1 MADHFAIK
9 RLTASDCS
17 LFEAVYRTIDADSRI
32 GIGLNAK
39 VLAGQFYRKLAVAA
53 LETNN
58 EVLLGLT
65 IYGPDAKPAHCLT
78 RMIVQRPQAEDW
90 ILTGE
95 RVRCPWDDPA
105 RYNNICPG
113 DLAVMAFTG
122 IVKPAR
128 VDIVLLSRAATRD
141 VPAIEALA
149 PLVGE
154 RAMIA
159 VTSTQIRAALQ
170 GASIA
175 ETHPVRMTAAD
186 ADRDAAM
193 EDAAM
198 GGVNGPAWLARNRIN
213 WPVSI
218 SELSR
223 NKRDVEATDREGKGV
238 ANLWLS
244 AQVSNG
250 HQRKYEWISEENAV
264 TACDFEAYEV
274 GGMRTRFTAKSTRGP
289 FDNTIHLSLAEVI
302 MAASGIPYR
311 IVRVFHLEDFRGKIR
326 VSEDIGPFARELLA
340 LNNHHMPAGAGI
352 DAFSVAPTSLVWG
365 DEMSAE
371 WPDEELVAG

>member
-9 RLTASDCS
+9 RLTASDCT
-17 LFEAVYRTIDADSRI
+17 LFEAVYRTIGADRRM
-32 GIGLNAK
+32 GIGLSVK
-39 VLAGQFYRKLAVAA
+39 LLAGRFYRKLAIAA
-53 LETNN
+53 RETNN
-58 EVLLGLT
+58 EVLLGLA
-65 IYGPDAKPAHCLT
+65 IYGPDAKPAQCLT
-78 RMIVQRPQAEDW
+78 RMIVQRPLSDDW

-95 RVRCPWDDPA
+95 SVRCPWDDPA
-105 RYNNICPG
+105 RYDNIRPG

-122 IVKPAR
+122 IVKPTR
-128 VDIVLLSRAATRD
+128 MDLILLSPAATRD
-141 VPAIEALA
+141 IPAIEALA
-149 PLVGE
+149 PLVGDHT
-154 RAMIA
+154 MIA
-159 VTSTQIRAALQ
+159 VTPTQIRAAIH
-170 GASIA
+170 GAGIA
-175 ETHPVRMTAAD
+175 ESHPVRMAAAD

-198 GGVNGPAWLARNRIN
+198 GGVKGPAWLARHRIN

-250 HQRKYEWISEENAV
+250 HHRKYEWISEENAV

-340 LNNHHMPAGAGI
+340 VR
-352 DAFSVAPTSLVWG
+352 AFSG
-365 DEMSAE
+365 
-371 WPDEELVAG
+371 